1 MTSLAIIT
9 GAASGIGLGCAKRLL
24 KGGWSV
30 IGIGQSEEALR
41 SATKEVDAPL
51 GRLTMLRCDVSDPD
65 QVVATFADIARQ
77 YGPVN
82 ALVCSAGVMR
92 TAPVADAT
100 VEDFDLMFNVN
111 VRGSWLC
118 AREALPQL
126 RAAAAKSQLARIIF
140 MSSIAAHR
148 PKIGNGLY
156 AASKAAIAN
165 LARVL
170 AVECAEAGVLVNVI
184 APGTVDTPM
193 IRAASDP
200 AQTGRYRPSG
210 NSPLGRVAHPDD
222 IAAVVDFLLGPQ
234 SAYVTGITITVDG
247 GTTAAVVPPNS

>member
-1 MTSLAIIT
+1 
-9 GAASGIGLGCAKRLL
+9 
-24 KGGWSV
+24 
-30 IGIGQSEEALR
+30 
-41 SATKEVDAPL
+41 
-51 GRLTMLRCDVSDPD
+51 
-65 QVVATFADIARQ
+65 
-77 YGPVN
+77 
-82 ALVCSAGVMR
+82 
-92 TAPVADAT
+92 
-100 VEDFDLMFNVN
+100 MFNVN

-140 MSSIAAHR
+140 MSSIAAHGL
-148 PKIGNGLY
+148 KIGNGLY

-170 AVECAEAGVLVNVI
+170 AVECAEAGVLV
-184 APGTVDTPM
+184 APGTVDTSM
-193 IRAASDP
+193 IRAASHP

-234 SAYVTGITITVDG
+234 SAYVTDITITVDG